1 LLRVLLRRGSRRI
14 HVLTGVYLSG
24 LTFTVTAIA
33 VTDATRF
40 HFVPDPR
47 VSLATIG
54 LVAGIAFA
62 VVARLER
69 GWVLTAMVPLGILA
83 TLASALYSASITS
96 GQGGCAYTYV
106 NKGFPLAWS
115 STYDLLG
122 SPCYLLLYLIYNP
135 ARDLI
140 FYSLDVIFY
149 VAVGLAII
157 QVYRGIVGKTVTA
170 Q

>member
-1 LLRVLLRRGSRRI
+1 
-14 HVLTGVYLSG
+14 LTGVYLSG
-24 LTFTVTAIA
+24 LTLAVTAIA

-40 HFVPDPR
+40 HFVPDPS

-62 VVARLER
+62 VAARLER

-96 GQGGCAYTYV
+96 GQGACAYTYV

-157 QVYRGIVGKTVTA
+157 QLYRGMTAKTIAARSLRVGKVI
-170 Q
+170 